1 MKKIILILGI
11 LTSSLVTCSNG
22 GGSVADYNQLEEGL
36 YAEFETNMGVMV
48 VKLAF
53 EKTPIT
59 VANFV
64 ALAEG
69 NHPDVDSI
77 YKNKPFY
84 DGLIFH
90 RVINNFM
97 IQGGDPEGTGR
108 GGPGY
113 KFPDEFDNTLTHD
126 KAGILSMANSG
137 PGTNGSQFF
146 ITETPTPHLNNKH
159 TVFGEVVLGLD
170 IQDSI
175 SNVQTGIADRPV
187 SDVIIK
193 KLTIIRK
200 GLLAESFN
208 AVKIWKEELSKLIEE
223 NERKERENE
232 KIRLENIAKA
242 KQRAL
247 EFSSTLKN
255 YKTESI
261 KQENGLSILYLN
273 KGKGI
278 EPKQGDTVKLFYE
291 LYDPNGNL
299 IDSNSSEIEKQ
310 YGRFSSEKEIR
321 GRYNPMPMLL
331 SQDAQMIEGFKNA
344 VEQMR
349 VGDKVYVYIPYQ
361 LGYGENGSGIIAP
374 KQDLIF
380 IISMVGIQ

>member
-1 MKKIILILGI
+1 MKKIILILSA
-11 LTSSLVTCSNG
+11 LTSSLMGCNEK
-22 GGSVADYNQLEEGL
+22 YNELEEGL
-36 YAEFETNMGVMV
+36 YAEFDTNMGAMV
-48 VKLAF
+48 VKLSY

-77 YKNKPFY
+77 FKNRPFY

-113 KFPDEFDNTLTHD
+113 KFPDEFDTTLMHN
-126 KAGILSMANSG
+126 KPGILSMANSG

-175 SNVQTGIADRPV
+175 SNVETGVADRPI
-187 SDVIIK
+187 SDIIIK
-193 KLTIIRK
+193 KLNIIRK
-200 GLLAESFN
+200 GEQAKNFN
-208 AVKIWKEELSKLIEE
+208 AVNIWNIELSKLIDENNRKEKE
-223 NERKERENE
+223 NER
-232 KIRLENIAKA
+232 IRLENIAIGKQKA
-242 KQRAL
+242 TDFL
-247 EFSSTLKN
+247 PTLKK
-255 YKTESI
+255 YKSRSI
-261 KQENGLSILYLN
+261 KQANGLRVLYLN
-273 KGKGI
+273 KGSGI
-278 EPKQGDTVKLFYE
+278 EPKQGDTVKLYYE
-291 LYDPNGNL
+291 LYDPNANL
-299 IDSNSSEIEKQ
+299 IDSNSREIEEQ
-310 YGRFSSEKEIR
+310 YGRFSSEKETR
-321 GRYNPMPMLL
+321 GRYNPMPMIL
-331 SQDAQMIEGFKNA
+331 SNDAPMIQGFKNA

-349 VGDKVYVYIPYQ
+349 VGDKIYVHIPYQ
-361 LGYGENGSGIIAP
+361 LGYGEQGSGIIAP

-380 IISMVGIQ
+380 IISMVGVQ

>member
-1 MKKIILILGI
+1 MKKIILILSA
-11 LTSSLVTCSNG
+11 LTSSLMGCNEK
-22 GGSVADYNQLEEGL
+22 YNELEEGL
-36 YAEFETNMGVMV
+36 YAEFDTNMGAMV
-48 VKLAF
+48 VKLSY

-77 YKNKPFY
+77 FKNRPFY

-113 KFPDEFDNTLTHD
+113 KFPDEFDTTLMHN
-126 KAGILSMANSG
+126 KPGILSMANSG

-175 SNVQTGIADRPV
+175 SNVETGVADRPI
-187 SDVIIK
+187 SDIIIK
-193 KLTIIRK
+193 KLNIIRK
-200 GLLAESFN
+200 GEQAKNFN
-208 AVKIWKEELSKLIEE
+208 AVNIWNIELSKLIEE
-223 NERKERENE
+223 NKRIEKENE
-232 KIRLENIAKA
+232 RIRLENIAIGKQKA
-242 KQRAL
+242 TDFL
-247 EFSSTLKN
+247 PTLKK
-255 YKTESI
+255 YKSRSI
-261 KQENGLSILYLN
+261 KQANGLRVLYLN
-273 KGKGI
+273 KGSGI
-278 EPKQGDTVKLFYE
+278 EPKQGDTVKLYYE
-291 LYDPNGNL
+291 LYDPNANL
-299 IDSNSSEIEKQ
+299 IDSNSREIEEQ
-310 YGRFSSEKEIR
+310 YGRFSSEKETR
-321 GRYNPMPMLL
+321 GRYNPMPMIL
-331 SQDAQMIEGFKNA
+331 SNDAPMIQGFKNA

-349 VGDKVYVYIPYQ
+349 VGDKIYVHIPYK
-361 LGYGENGSGIIAP
+361 LGYGEQGSGIIAP

-380 IISMVGIQ
+380 IISMVGVQ

>member
-1 MKKIILILGI
+1 MKKIILILSA
-11 LTSSLVTCSNG
+11 LTSSLMGCNEK
-22 GGSVADYNQLEEGL
+22 YNELEEGL
-36 YAEFETNMGVMV
+36 YAEFDTNMGAMV
-48 VKLAF
+48 VKLSY

-77 YKNKPFY
+77 FKNIPFY

-113 KFPDEFDNTLTHD
+113 KFPDEFDTTLMHN
-126 KAGILSMANSG
+126 KPGILSMANSG

-175 SNVQTGIADRPV
+175 SNVETGVADRPI
-187 SDVIIK
+187 SDIIIK
-193 KLTIIRK
+193 KLNIIRK
-200 GLLAESFN
+200 GEQAKNFN
-208 AVKIWKEELSKLIEE
+208 AVNIWNIELSKLIEE
-223 NERKERENE
+223 NKRKEKENE
-232 KIRLENIAKA
+232 RIRLENIAIGKQKA
-242 KQRAL
+242 TDFL
-247 EFSSTLKN
+247 PTLKK
-255 YKTESI
+255 YKSRSI
-261 KQENGLSILYLN
+261 KQANGLRVLYLN
-273 KGKGI
+273 KGSGI
-278 EPKQGDTVKLFYE
+278 EPKQGDTVKLYYE
-291 LYDPNGNL
+291 LYDPNANL
-299 IDSNSSEIEKQ
+299 IDSNSREIEEQ
-310 YGRFSSEKEIR
+310 YGRFSSEKETR
-321 GRYNPMPMLL
+321 GRYNPMPMIL
-331 SQDAQMIEGFKNA
+331 SNDAPMIQGFKNA

-349 VGDKVYVYIPYQ
+349 VGDKIYVHIPYQ
-361 LGYGENGSGIIAP
+361 LGYGEQGSGIIAP

-380 IISMVGIQ
+380 IISMVGVQ

>member
-1 MKKIILILGI
+1 MKKIILILSA
-11 LTSSLVTCSNG
+11 LTSSLMGCNEK
-22 GGSVADYNQLEEGL
+22 YNELEEGL
-36 YAEFETNMGVMV
+36 YAEFDTNMGAMV
-48 VKLAF
+48 VKLSY

-77 YKNKPFY
+77 FKNRPFY

-113 KFPDEFDNTLTHD
+113 KFPDEFDTTLMHN
-126 KAGILSMANSG
+126 KSGILSMANSG

-175 SNVQTGIADRPV
+175 SNVETGVADRPI
-187 SDVIIK
+187 SDIIIK
-193 KLTIIRK
+193 KLNIIRK
-200 GLLAESFN
+200 GEQAKNFN
-208 AVKIWKEELSKLIEE
+208 AVNIWNIELSKLIEE
-223 NERKERENE
+223 NKRKEKENE
-232 KIRLENIAKA
+232 RIRLENIAIGKQKA
-242 KQRAL
+242 TDFL
-247 EFSSTLKN
+247 PTLKK
-255 YKTESI
+255 YKSRSI
-261 KQENGLSILYLN
+261 KQANGLRVLYLN
-273 KGKGI
+273 KGSGI
-278 EPKQGDTVKLFYE
+278 EPKQGDTVKLYYE
-291 LYDPNGNL
+291 LYDPNANL
-299 IDSNSSEIEKQ
+299 IDSNSREIEEQ
-310 YGRFSSEKEIR
+310 YGRFSSEKETR
-321 GRYNPMPMLL
+321 GRYNPMPMIL
-331 SQDAQMIEGFKNA
+331 SNDAPMIQGFKNA

-349 VGDKVYVYIPYQ
+349 VGDKIYVHIPYQ
-361 LGYGENGSGIIAP
+361 LGYGEQGSGIIAP

-380 IISMVGIQ
+380 IISMVGVQ

>member
-1 MKKIILILGI
+1 MKKIILILSA
-11 LTSSLVTCSNG
+11 LTSSLMGCNEK
-22 GGSVADYNQLEEGL
+22 YNELEEGL
-36 YAEFETNMGVMV
+36 YAEFDTNMGAMV
-48 VKLAF
+48 VKLSY
-53 EKTPIT
+53 EKTPVT

-77 YKNKPFY
+77 FKNRPFY

-113 KFPDEFDNTLTHD
+113 KFPDEFDTTLMHN
-126 KAGILSMANSG
+126 KPGILSMANSG

-175 SNVQTGIADRPV
+175 SNVETGVADRPI
-187 SDVIIK
+187 SDIIIK
-193 KLTIIRK
+193 KLNIIRK
-200 GLLAESFN
+200 GEQAKNFN
-208 AVKIWKEELSKLIEE
+208 AVNIWNIELSKLIDENNRKEKE
-223 NERKERENE
+223 NER
-232 KIRLENIAKA
+232 IRLENIAIGKQKA
-242 KQRAL
+242 TDFL
-247 EFSSTLKN
+247 PTLKK
-255 YKTESI
+255 YKSRSI
-261 KQENGLSILYLN
+261 KQANGLRVLYLN
-273 KGKGI
+273 KGSGI
-278 EPKQGDTVKLFYE
+278 EPKQGDTVKLYYE
-291 LYDPNGNL
+291 LYDPNANL
-299 IDSNSSEIEKQ
+299 IDSNSREIEEQ
-310 YGRFSSEKEIR
+310 YGRFSSEKETR
-321 GRYNPMPMLL
+321 GRYNPMPMIL
-331 SQDAQMIEGFKNA
+331 SNDAPMIQGFKNA

-349 VGDKVYVYIPYQ
+349 VGDKIYVHIPYQ
-361 LGYGENGSGIIAP
+361 LGYGEQGSGIIAP

-380 IISMVGIQ
+380 IISMVGVQ

>member
-1 MKKIILILGI
+1 MKKIILILSA
-11 LTSSLVTCSNG
+11 LTSSLMGCNEK
-22 GGSVADYNQLEEGL
+22 YNELEEGL
-36 YAEFETNMGVMV
+36 YAEFDTNMGAMV
-48 VKLAF
+48 VKLSY

-77 YKNKPFY
+77 FKNRPFY

-113 KFPDEFDNTLTHD
+113 KFPDEFDTTLMHN
-126 KAGILSMANSG
+126 KPGILSMANSG

-175 SNVQTGIADRPV
+175 SNVETGVADRPI
-187 SDVIIK
+187 SDIIIK
-193 KLTIIRK
+193 KLNIIRK
-200 GLLAESFN
+200 GEQAKNFN
-208 AVKIWKEELSKLIEE
+208 AVNIWNIELSKLIDENNRKEKE
-223 NERKERENE
+223 NER
-232 KIRLENIAKA
+232 IRLENIAIGKQKA
-242 KQRAL
+242 TDFL
-247 EFSSTLKN
+247 PTLKN
-255 YKTESI
+255 YKSRSI
-261 KQENGLSILYLN
+261 KQANGLRVLYLN
-273 KGKGI
+273 KGSGI
-278 EPKQGDTVKLFYE
+278 EPKQGDTVKLYYE
-291 LYDPNGNL
+291 LYDPNANL
-299 IDSNSSEIEKQ
+299 IDSNSREIEEQ
-310 YGRFSSEKEIR
+310 YGRFSSEKETR
-321 GRYNPMPMLL
+321 GRYNPMPMIL
-331 SQDAQMIEGFKNA
+331 SNDAPMIQGFKNA

-349 VGDKVYVYIPYQ
+349 VGDKIYVHIPYQ
-361 LGYGENGSGIIAP
+361 LGYGEQGSGIIAP

-380 IISMVGIQ
+380 IISMVGVQ

>member
-1 MKKIILILGI
+1 MKKIILILSA
-11 LTSSLVTCSNG
+11 LTSSLMGCNEK
-22 GGSVADYNQLEEGL
+22 YNELEEGL
-36 YAEFETNMGVMV
+36 YAEFDTNMGAMV
-48 VKLAF
+48 VKLSY

-77 YKNKPFY
+77 FKNRPFY

-113 KFPDEFDNTLTHD
+113 KFPDEFDTTLMHN
-126 KAGILSMANSG
+126 KPGILSMANSG

-175 SNVQTGIADRPV
+175 SNVETGVADRPI
-187 SDVIIK
+187 SDIIIK
-193 KLTIIRK
+193 KLNIIRK
-200 GLLAESFN
+200 GEQAKNFN
-208 AVKIWKEELSKLIEE
+208 AVNIWNIELSKLIDENNRKEKE
-223 NERKERENE
+223 NER
-232 KIRLENIAKA
+232 IRLENIAIGKQKA
-242 KQRAL
+242 TDFL
-247 EFSSTLKN
+247 PTLKK
-255 YKTESI
+255 YKSRSI
-261 KQENGLSILYLN
+261 KQANGLRVLYLN
-273 KGKGI
+273 KGSGI
-278 EPKQGDTVKLFYE
+278 EPKQGDTVKLYYE
-291 LYDPNGNL
+291 LYDPNANL
-299 IDSNSSEIEKQ
+299 IDSNSREIEEQ
-310 YGRFSSEKEIR
+310 YGRFSSEKETR
-321 GRYNPMPMLL
+321 GRYNPMPMIL
-331 SQDAQMIEGFKNA
+331 SNDAPMIQGFKNA

-349 VGDKVYVYIPYQ
+349 VGDKIYVHIPYK
-361 LGYGENGSGIIAP
+361 LGYGEQGSGIIAP

-380 IISMVGIQ
+380 IISMVGVQ

>member
-1 MKKIILILGI
+1 MKKIILILSA
-11 LTSSLVTCSNG
+11 LTSSLMGCNEK
-22 GGSVADYNQLEEGL
+22 YNELEEGL
-36 YAEFETNMGVMV
+36 YAEFDTNMGAMV
-48 VKLAF
+48 VKLSY

-77 YKNKPFY
+77 FKNRPFY

-113 KFPDEFDNTLTHD
+113 KFPDEFDTTLMHN
-126 KAGILSMANSG
+126 KPGILSMANSG

-175 SNVQTGIADRPV
+175 SNVETGVADRPI
-187 SDVIIK
+187 SDIIIK
-193 KLTIIRK
+193 KLNIIRK
-200 GLLAESFN
+200 GEQAKNFN
-208 AVKIWKEELSKLIEE
+208 AVNIWNIELSKLIEE
-223 NERKERENE
+223 NKRIEKENE
-232 KIRLENIAKA
+232 RIRLENIAIGKQKA
-242 KQRAL
+242 TDFL
-247 EFSSTLKN
+247 PTLKK
-255 YKTESI
+255 YKSRSI
-261 KQENGLSILYLN
+261 KQANGLRVLYLN
-273 KGKGI
+273 KGSGI
-278 EPKQGDTVKLFYE
+278 EPKQGDTVKLYYE
-291 LYDPNGNL
+291 LYDPNANL
-299 IDSNSSEIEKQ
+299 IDSNSREIEEQ
-310 YGRFSSEKEIR
+310 YGRFSSEKETR
-321 GRYNPMPMLL
+321 GRYNPMPMIL
-331 SQDAQMIEGFKNA
+331 SNDAPMIQGFKNA

-349 VGDKVYVYIPYQ
+349 VGDKIYVHIPYQ
-361 LGYGENGSGIIAP
+361 LGYGEQGSGIIAP

-380 IISMVGIQ
+380 IISMVGVQ

>member
-1 MKKIILILGI
+1 MKKIILILSA
-11 LTSSLVTCSNG
+11 LTSSLMGCNEK
-22 GGSVADYNQLEEGL
+22 YNELEEGL
-36 YAEFETNMGVMV
+36 YAEFDTNMGAMV
-48 VKLAF
+48 VKLSY

-77 YKNKPFY
+77 FKNRPFY

-113 KFPDEFDNTLTHD
+113 KFPDEFDTTLMHN
-126 KAGILSMANSG
+126 KPGILSMANSG

-175 SNVQTGIADRPV
+175 SNVETGVADRPI
-187 SDVIIK
+187 SDIIIK
-193 KLTIIRK
+193 KLNIIRK
-200 GLLAESFN
+200 GEQAKNFN
-208 AVKIWKEELSKLIEE
+208 AVNIWNIELSKLIDENNRKEKE
-223 NERKERENE
+223 NER
-232 KIRLENIAKA
+232 IRLENIAIGKQKA
-242 KQRAL
+242 TDFL
-247 EFSSTLKN
+247 PTLKK
-255 YKTESI
+255 YKSRSI
-261 KQENGLSILYLN
+261 KQANGLRVLYLN
-273 KGKGI
+273 KGSGI
-278 EPKQGDTVKLFYE
+278 EPKEGDTVKLYYE
-291 LYDPNGNL
+291 LYDPNANL
-299 IDSNSSEIEKQ
+299 IDSNSREIEEQ
-310 YGRFSSEKEIR
+310 YGRFSSEKETR
-321 GRYNPMPMLL
+321 GRYNPMPMIL
-331 SQDAQMIEGFKNA
+331 SNDAPMIQGFKNA

-349 VGDKVYVYIPYQ
+349 VGDKIYVHIPYK
-361 LGYGENGSGIIAP
+361 LGYGEQGSGIIAP

-380 IISMVGIQ
+380 IISMVGVQ

>member
-1 MKKIILILGI
+1 MKKIILILSA
-11 LTSSLVTCSNG
+11 LTSSLMGCNEK
-22 GGSVADYNQLEEGL
+22 YNELEEGL
-36 YAEFETNMGVMV
+36 YAEFDTNMGAMV
-48 VKLAF
+48 VKLSY

-77 YKNKPFY
+77 FKNRPFY

-113 KFPDEFDNTLTHD
+113 KFPDEFDTTLMHN
-126 KAGILSMANSG
+126 KPGILSMANSG

-175 SNVQTGIADRPV
+175 SNVETGVADRPI
-187 SDVIIK
+187 SDIIIK
-193 KLTIIRK
+193 KLNIIRK
-200 GLLAESFN
+200 GEQAKNFN
-208 AVKIWKEELSKLIEE
+208 AVNIWNIELSKLIEE
-223 NERKERENE
+223 NKRKEKENE
-232 KIRLENIAKA
+232 RIRLENIAIGKQKA
-242 KQRAL
+242 TDFL
-247 EFSSTLKN
+247 PTLKK
-255 YKTESI
+255 YKSRSI
-261 KQENGLSILYLN
+261 KQANGLRVLYLN
-273 KGKGI
+273 KGSGI
-278 EPKQGDTVKLFYE
+278 EPKQGDTVKLYYE
-291 LYDPNGNL
+291 LYDPNANL
-299 IDSNSSEIEKQ
+299 IDSNSREIEEQ
-310 YGRFSSEKEIR
+310 YGRFSSEKETR
-321 GRYNPMPMLL
+321 GRYNPMPMIL
-331 SQDAQMIEGFKNA
+331 SNDAPMIQGFKNA

-349 VGDKVYVYIPYQ
+349 VGDKIYVHIPYQ
-361 LGYGENGSGIIAP
+361 LGYGEQGSGIIAP

-380 IISMVGIQ
+380 IISMVGVQ

>member
-1 MKKIILILGI
+1 MKKIILILSA
-11 LTSSLVTCSNG
+11 LTSSLMGCNEK
-22 GGSVADYNQLEEGL
+22 YNELEEGL
-36 YAEFETNMGVMV
+36 YAEFDTNMGAMV
-48 VKLAF
+48 VKLSY

-77 YKNKPFY
+77 FKNRPFY

-113 KFPDEFDNTLTHD
+113 KFPDEFDTTLMHN
-126 KAGILSMANSG
+126 KPGILSMANSG

-175 SNVQTGIADRPV
+175 SNVETGVADRPI
-187 SDVIIK
+187 SDIIIK
-193 KLTIIRK
+193 KLNIIRK
-200 GLLAESFN
+200 GEQAKNFN
-208 AVKIWKEELSKLIEE
+208 AVNIWNIELSKLIEE
-223 NERKERENE
+223 NNRKEKENE
-232 KIRLENIAKA
+232 RIRLENIAIGKQKA
-242 KQRAL
+242 TDFL
-247 EFSSTLKN
+247 PTLKK
-255 YKTESI
+255 YKSRSI
-261 KQENGLSILYLN
+261 KQANGLRVLYLN
-273 KGKGI
+273 KGSGI
-278 EPKQGDTVKLFYE
+278 EPKQGDTVKLYYE
-291 LYDPNGNL
+291 LYDPNANL
-299 IDSNSSEIEKQ
+299 IDSNSREIEEQ
-310 YGRFSSEKEIR
+310 YGRFSSEKETR
-321 GRYNPMPMLL
+321 GRYNPMPMIL
-331 SQDAQMIEGFKNA
+331 SNDAPMIQGFKNA

-349 VGDKVYVYIPYQ
+349 VGDKIYVHIPYK
-361 LGYGENGSGIIAP
+361 LGYGEQGSGIIAP

-380 IISMVGIQ
+380 IISMVGVQ

>member
-1 MKKIILILGI
+1 MKKIILILSA
-11 LTSSLVTCSNG
+11 LTSSLMGCNEK
-22 GGSVADYNQLEEGL
+22 YNELEEGL
-36 YAEFETNMGVMV
+36 YAEFDTNMGAMV
-48 VKLAF
+48 VKLSY

-77 YKNKPFY
+77 FKNRPFY

-113 KFPDEFDNTLTHD
+113 KFPDEFDTTLMHN
-126 KAGILSMANSG
+126 KPGILSMANSG

-175 SNVQTGIADRPV
+175 SNVETGVADRPI
-187 SDVIIK
+187 SDIIIK
-193 KLTIIRK
+193 KLNIIRK
-200 GLLAESFN
+200 GEQAKNFN
-208 AVKIWKEELSKLIEE
+208 AVNIWNIELSKLIEE
-223 NERKERENE
+223 NKRIEKENE
-232 KIRLENIAKA
+232 RIRLENIAIGKQKA
-242 KQRAL
+242 TDFL
-247 EFSSTLKN
+247 PTLKK
-255 YKTESI
+255 YKSRSI
-261 KQENGLSILYLN
+261 KQANGLRVLYLN
-273 KGKGI
+273 KGSGI
-278 EPKQGDTVKLFYE
+278 EPKEGDTVKLYYE
-291 LYDPNGNL
+291 LYDPNANL
-299 IDSNSSEIEKQ
+299 IDSNSREIEEQ
-310 YGRFSSEKEIR
+310 YGRFSSEKETR
-321 GRYNPMPMLL
+321 GRYNPMPMIL
-331 SQDAQMIEGFKNA
+331 SNDAPMIQGFKNA

-349 VGDKVYVYIPYQ
+349 VGDKIYVHIPYK
-361 LGYGENGSGIIAP
+361 LGYGEQGSGIIAP

-380 IISMVGIQ
+380 IISMVGVQ